1 MLQHPDRFSKSQ
13 QALPPTPISKWDIT
27 CVMYSLPPFM
37 YDVTPQVIT
46 PRGHFIYLH
55 MHTYS
60 FCYYTYTPTK
70 KTSCLRCNKW
80 VFDWTITNPVSIFSA
95 PSLETFSYNTDT
107 LQSPARRRRRKR
119 GTAVLLYSKSVFPR
133 GITFSLHRHKAPFLS
148 STSCK
153 TSPRHRQTKV
163 TAIPVFLIHQPE
175 NHDRK
180 PTCIM

>member
-107 LQSPARRRRRKR
+107 LQSPARRRRRRR

-133 GITFSLHRHKAPFLS
+133 GITFHYIGIRHHFYLQQAVKRLQDTDRRKSRPSRSFS
-148 STSCK
+148 FTSRK
-153 TSPRHRQTKV
+153 IMT
-163 TAIPVFLIHQPE
+163 E
-175 NHDRK
+175 NRLA
-180 PTCIM
+180 